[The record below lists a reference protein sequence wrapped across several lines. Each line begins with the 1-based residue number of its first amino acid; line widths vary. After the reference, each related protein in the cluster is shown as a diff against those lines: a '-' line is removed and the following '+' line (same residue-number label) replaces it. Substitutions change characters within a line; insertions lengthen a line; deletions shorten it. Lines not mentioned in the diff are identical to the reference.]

1 MWNFF
6 YYPYSRFF
14 IIFAENIF
22 NLLIYNR
29 KMKFTSIIALL
40 LLSANGAAAQNKV
53 TKSYEVTVNNAL
65 KRDYKDMPVTIKI
78 NDFKADF
85 RVRSAVVKLN
95 GEEIPSQLDDFDGD
109 GHNDELALVLDMK
122 GKSSAKLDV
131 TLCNLPSEKKY
142 KSRVYGDMILN
153 DKNKRIPTITTLSA
167 PGTKITRPYY
177 DAVFLHGPVFESEL
191 VGYRIYFD
199 NRQSLDLYGKIK
211 QRIELP
217 TTRFHTTD
225 AQLAEG
231 YGADVLWAGKTV
243 SLGSFRGWDADKK
256 EPLYVDSVKTRQE
269 SLRAAGPVRTIIE
282 VKDYDWLYDNH
293 FLTMTQYYTLWAGH
307 RDVKVE
313 VHFEDKLTNE
323 TFCTGVQKLETDI
336 SGFLDGKKG
345 IAGSWGTNQPE
356 KGKKIFETVGLGIY
370 VPTYYIKDSREDGG
384 NYLFNIG
391 NDGDNEIHYYITF
404 CNQKE
409 ENGWK
414 TNKEWFSH
422 VKEWAQQK
430 REEERNTTNYT
441 INIK

>member
-1 MWNFF
+1 M
-6 YYPYSRFF
+6 
-14 IIFAENIF
+14 
-22 NLLIYNR
+22 
-29 KMKFTSIIALL
+29 
-40 LLSANGAAAQNKV
+40 
-53 TKSYEVTVNNAL
+53 
-65 KRDYKDMPVTIKI
+65 
-78 NDFKADF
+78 
-85 RVRSAVVKLN
+85 
-95 GEEIPSQLDDFDGD
+95 
-109 GHNDELALVLDMK
+109 
-122 GKSSAKLDV
+122 
-131 TLCNLPSEKKY
+131 
-142 KSRVYGDMILN
+142 
-153 DKNKRIPTITTLSA
+153 
-167 PGTKITRPYY
+167 
-177 DAVFLHGPVFESEL
+177 
-191 VGYRIYFD
+191 
-199 NRQSLDLYGKIK
+199 
-211 QRIELP
+211 
-217 TTRFHTTD
+217 
-225 AQLAEG
+225 
-231 YGADVLWAGKTV
+231 

-323 TFCTGVQKLETDI
+323 TFCTGVQKLESDI

-370 VPTYYIKDSREDGG
+370 VPTYYIKDSREDDG